1 MRAVQLRQAA
11 VAASARGHRAA
22 RGRPTHDH
30 LHPRA
35 SPFWRRAQWSF
46 ATLRYYPVR
55 AIDAL
60 CAAAWAQLPSFNAQE
75 ITNMIWALAR
85 LGHHPGRML
94 ASVDKCIADQA
105 PCMTFQAIS
114 NLLWAL
120 SVLQARPRR
129 PFGTHLGHHTSCV
142 LSRQVHHRPG
152 ATVTFHAISSV
163 G

>member
-1 MRAVQLRQAA
+1 M
-11 VAASARGHRAA
+11 
-22 RGRPTHDH
+22 
-30 LHPRA
+30 
-35 SPFWRRAQWSF
+35 
-46 ATLRYYPVR
+46 R

-105 PCMTFQAIS
+105 PAMTFQAIS

-120 SVLQARPRR
+120 SVLQARPR
-129 PFGTHLGHHTSCV
+129 
-142 LSRQVHHRPG
+142 
-152 ATVTFHAISSV
+152 
-163 G
+163 